1 MKSDLSEK
9 DYINKFKKYQKSSDI
24 SNTKTKTTINYYT
37 NSISKYSNN

>member
-1 MKSDLSEK
+1 MKSDFIEK
-9 DYINKFKKYQKSSDI
+9 DYINKIKKSQKSSDF